1 MAYTIKQVEEITKV
15 SCHTLRYWAK
25 MGLFSH
31 IERDDNGYRYF
42 SERDLQWVGLVQCMR
57 QTGMSIA
64 KVREFVE
71 LCKKGDSSLN
81 ERIAM
86 LKTQRGEILS
96 VLESYTNA
104 LNCIDKKI
112 AILEAKSDLML
123 PGKSKRLRK
132 YYDNDKQY
140 KSLKDNASSKVR
152 VRK

>member
-1 MAYTIKQVEEITKV
+1 MAYTIKQVESITKV

-71 LCKKGDSSLN
+71 LSKRGDSSLN

-86 LKTQRGEILS
+86 LQTQRSEILS
-96 VLESYTNA
+96 VLESYQNA

-112 AILEAKSDLML
+112 AILEAKSDLMT
-123 PGKSKRLRK
+123 PGKSKGLRK
-132 YYDNDKQY
+132 YYDKDKQY